1 MMDLDWALANMDGK
15 LKKPVKG
22 VSSEWIK
29 EAELK
34 GGSDLVGMHNV
45 LVCMVR

>member
-15 LKKPVKG
+15 LKKPTKG

-29 EAELK
+29 EAETK
-34 GGSDLVGMHNV
+34 GGNDVCLYVV
-45 LVCMVR
+45 LMCMAG